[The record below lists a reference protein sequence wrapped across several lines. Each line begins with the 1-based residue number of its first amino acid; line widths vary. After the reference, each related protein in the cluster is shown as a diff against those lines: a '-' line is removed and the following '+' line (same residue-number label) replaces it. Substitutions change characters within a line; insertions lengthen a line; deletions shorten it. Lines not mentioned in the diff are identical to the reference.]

1 MLTVTSD
8 KLAPL
13 VIIAM
18 DDKMVPDFKG
28 LAYETVARIWRL
40 PPWMRIGYEECF
52 AAIPTALEGTAVP
65 VYTPENWEKMC
76 KLSEEVMKCSQTPLC
91 QNLRRIENL
100 GRKIKKQEEKIE
112 EIEKDLGAL
121 RENLMDL
128 IVRKARAEQEI
139 EGIWEQIRQLF
150 AGETDETN
158 NRQRDALGEQLAQH
172 LKEKSVWVTEAGN
185 QAPLV
190 TQTEGKLEKAVKK
203 LENYEAKLTEL
214 KTIPEV
220 SNYLTVHYIANY
232 LKSARA

>member
-1 MLTVTSD
+1 
-8 KLAPL
+8 
-13 VIIAM
+13 
-18 DDKMVPDFKG
+18 
-28 LAYETVARIWRL
+28 
-40 PPWMRIGYEECF
+40 MRSGYEELF
-52 AAIPTALEGTAVP
+52 AAISTACRGAAVP
-65 VYTPENWEKMC
+65 VYTPENLKNLKE
-76 KLSEEVMKCSQTPLC
+76 LYEQVTECSQTPLC
-91 QNLRRIENL
+91 QNLLRIEKL
-100 GRKIKKQEEKIE
+100 EQKIE
-112 EIEKDLGAL
+112 ELEEEIQEILLDLGAL

-128 IVRKARAEQEI
+128 IVRKTRAEQEI

-172 LKEKSVWVTEAGN
+172 LRERSVWVTEAGN